1 MVVFPGCCYLR
12 CFVLLQ
18 KVGFMLIQQGNVPS
32 LYVAPEDREVALIQH
47 LVISDLCNTSL
58 PHGLNQSFA

>member
-1 MVVFPGCCYLR
+1 M
-12 CFVLLQ
+12 LLQ

-47 LVISDLCNTSL
+47 LVISDLCNMSL